1 MCTTLVVEHETGDI
15 EPFPPGERELRV
27 LAVQGPRVTTDM
39 VLVEK
44 VQSFSPYNQWKNLEA

>member
-1 MCTTLVVEHETGDI
+1 MVEHETGDI